1 MKKQTK
7 IRLFQAAIE
16 PVLLYSCESWSLTK
30 DLTRKLVGCYTKML
44 RMVQN
49 VSWKQLLTNQEL
61 YGNLPPITS
70 KIKQRRLRL
79 AGHCVRHKEEVAS
92 ELILWET
99 KSSKA
104 SRGRRRHTVIDS
116 LITDTGLRS
125 SNEIKTLMKDRAAW
139 SGIVHSV
146 RDRTRPR

>member
-1 MKKQTK
+1 MDV
-7 IRLFQAAIE
+7 I
-16 PVLLYSCESWSLTK
+16 
-30 DLTRKLVGCYTKML
+30 L

-49 VSWKQLLTNQEL
+49 VSRKQLLTNQEL

-79 AGHCVRHKEEVAS
+79 AGHCVRHKVEVAS
-92 ELILWET
+92 ELILWEP
-99 KSSKA
+99 KSGKA
-104 SRGRRRHTVIDS
+104 SRGRRRHKFIDT
-116 LITDTGLRS
+116 LVTDTGLHS